1 MSIFDQIAH
10 TVKDVAE
17 AAIETAVPILPHE
30 VVETVVDVTVD
41 TVVDVVSEA
50 VS

>member
-1 MSIFDQIAH
+1 MSIFDDLVE

-17 AAIETAVPILPHE
+17 VAIETAVPILPHE

-41 TVVDVVSEA
+41 SVVDVVSD
-50 VS
+50 VMS